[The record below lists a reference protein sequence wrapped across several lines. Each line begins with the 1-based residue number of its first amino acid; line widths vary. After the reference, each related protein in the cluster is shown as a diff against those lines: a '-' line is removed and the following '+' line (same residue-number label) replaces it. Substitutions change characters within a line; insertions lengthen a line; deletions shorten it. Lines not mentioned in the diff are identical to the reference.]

1 MRTEP
6 SEIAH
11 TAARLV
17 VEEGLEYGAAK
28 HQAIKQ
34 LGLPNRTALPTNEEL
49 EEAVAE
55 YIALFCAE
63 SQPVELL
70 ALRQLALVWMTRL
83 AAFRPY
89 LGGAVWHGT
98 ATRHSDIFIQL
109 FCDDE
114 KSAEIAL
121 IDQGVRYQPG
131 TLKGLHGKT
140 VPVLSIQS
148 RCEALNEMI
157 GIHLTVYDLDDVR
170 GALLAD
176 SKKRPPRGD
185 LAAVRRL
192 LHDSP

>member
-17 VEEGLEYGAAK
+17 VEEGLEYGTAK

-131 TLKGLHGKT
+131 TLKGLHGKP